1 MTTVERC
8 EPLAVNWHKM
18 LTVSRKSCHHI
29 KTPKYSKDFFLC
41 FWSLLP
47 FFLFF
52 LQKENQQKNSKYKNY
67 FVTVNKSMIK
77 SVCQSTVIRIVPTRR

>member
-29 KTPKYSKDFFLC
+29 KTPKYSKDFFYVFGRC
-41 FWSLLP
+41 CR

-52 LQKENQQKNSKYKNY
+52 LQKENQHKNSKCKNY
-67 FVTVNKSMIK
+67 FVIVNKSMIK
-77 SVCQSTVIRIVPTRR
+77 SVCQFTVIRIVPTRR

>member
-41 FWSLLP
+41 FWSLLL

-52 LQKENQQKNSKYKNY
+52 LQKENQHKNSKYKNY